1 MAYNALPT
9 TILNQVA
16 NSMVATQR
24 YATQEEALWQLALS
38 AVRGKTAYYRRRIR
52 GLEQKYGIDFDTFT
66 TRLQNQ
72 ATPLQ
77 EDDWLA
83 WRSARR
89 MLSDWQKAY
98 QDLRNARPGQ

>member
-1 MAYNALPT
+1 MTYDALPK

-16 NSMVATQR
+16 SSMVATQR

-38 AVRGKTAYYRRRIR
+38 AVRSKTAYYRRRIR
-52 GLEQKYGIDFDTFT
+52 GLERKYGIDFDTFT
-66 TRLQNQ
+66 TRLKNQ
-72 ATPLQ
+72 ATPSQ

-98 QDLRNARPGQ
+98 QDLQTSWK